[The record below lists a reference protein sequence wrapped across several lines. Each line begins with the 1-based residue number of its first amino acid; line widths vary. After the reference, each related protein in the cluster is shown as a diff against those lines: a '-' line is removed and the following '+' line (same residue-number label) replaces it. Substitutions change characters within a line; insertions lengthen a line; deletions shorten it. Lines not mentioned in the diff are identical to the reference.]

1 MRRTLSCV
9 LMMTLLLTACQATS
23 GGGEMSPDNLAAQIR
38 AEYLNVTGWQSQVA
52 LRVDYGE
59 RVYDF
64 TLDASW
70 QKDGE
75 SVFTVVEPE
84 LIAGITARL
93 SKDGGVLEY
102 DGMSLSTG
110 PISDGGMEPLEAV
123 PFLMDELTQGYM
135 ASCSYETEG
144 EARQLRVLCRDPDRE
159 EGTGPECALYFD
171 PESHDL
177 LWAEL
182 FWDGFTVLTARFN
195 NFVKEMTT
203 NDKGDSA
210 DLG

>member
-1 MRRTLSCV
+1 
-9 LMMTLLLTACQATS
+9 MMTLLLTACQAG
-23 GGGEMSPDNLAAQIR
+23 GGGEVSPENLAAQIR
-38 AEYLNVTGWQSQVA
+38 AEYLNVGRWQSQVA

-84 LIAGITARL
+84 MIAGVTARL
-93 SKDGGVLEY
+93 GKDGGVLEY

-110 PISDGGMEPLEAV
+110 PVTQGGMEPLEAV
-123 PFLMDELTQGYM
+123 PFLMEELTRGYM
-135 ASCSYETEG
+135 AACSYTAEG
-144 EARQLRVLCRDPDRE
+144 EARQLRVLCRDPGRE
-159 EGTGPECALYFD
+159 EGTGAECALYFD
-171 PESHDL
+171 PESHDI

-182 FWDGFTVLTARFN
+182 FWDGFTVLTAHFN
-195 NFVKEMTT
+195 NFTKEMTG
-203 NDKGDSA
+203 NDKA
-210 DLG
+210 DGSDVG